1 MTAHSLTHGE
11 SVTVPLM
18 GSAETSPAWMDARLL
33 LSAFLGCLLLLVG
46 LLCAWG
52 IKHVDQNYSHLVTLT
67 AQDLDRLHDI
77 SYHSGI
83 ACATAVQLTTTEDP
97 VKRQAMLQVIA
108 DERSAN
114 NRVFSELLAKT
125 QDTQVRAGLEQ
136 VLASRAAFT
145 LRADEF
151 LKGILYTTTS
161 EHTIP
166 PSAPMLE
173 AFVHYQAA
181 CERLGDL
188 VHFNSLRTNDELG
201 RDSMKYR
208 LFFFAVGT
216 LPVILG
222 LTGILLTFYYVLR
235 TPAEADLRV

>member
-11 SVTVPLM
+11 SVTLPFM
-18 GSAETSPAWMDARLL
+18 DSAQTSPIGMDARLV
-33 LSAFLGCLLLLVG
+33 LSAFLGCLLLLIG
-46 LLCAWG
+46 LLCSWG
-52 IKHVDQNYSHLVTLT
+52 IKHVDQNYSRLITLT

-83 ACATAVQLTTTEDP
+83 SCATAVKLMTTDDP

-114 NRVFSELLAKT
+114 NQVFAELLAKT
-125 QDTQVRAGLEQ
+125 QDTQIRAGLQQ
-136 VLASRAAFT
+136 VLETRAAFT
-145 LRADEF
+145 VRADEF
-151 LKGILYTTTS
+151 VKGILSTTAS
-161 EHTIP
+161 EHSIP

-188 VHFNSLRTNDELG
+188 VHSNSLRSSDELA

-216 LPVILG
+216 LPVLLG
-222 LTGILLTFYYVLR
+222 LVGILLTFYYVLR